1 MKSLTFAG
9 VVLAFG
15 LVWAPAHADQQ
26 LAQKKACLAC
36 HMVDKKLVGPAFR
49 EVAKKYAGNADAL
62 AQVASSIRKGGSGK
76 WGPVPMPEQAALA
89 EADAKTLAAWIL
101 AGAK

>member
-1 MKSLTFAG
+1 MKALSFTG
-9 VVLAFG
+9 VALAIG
-15 LVWAPAHADQQ
+15 LVCAPAHADQQ
-26 LAQKKACLAC
+26 LAQKNACLSC

-62 AQVASSIRKGGSGK
+62 NQVAGNIRKGGFGK
-76 WGPVPMPEQAALA
+76 WGPVPMPEQTALA
-89 EADAKTLAAWIL
+89 DADARTLAAWIL